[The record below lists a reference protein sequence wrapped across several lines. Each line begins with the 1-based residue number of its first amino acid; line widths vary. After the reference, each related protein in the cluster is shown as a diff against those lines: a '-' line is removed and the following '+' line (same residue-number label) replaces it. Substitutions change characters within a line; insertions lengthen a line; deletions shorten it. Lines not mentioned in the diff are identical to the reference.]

1 MFNFIKKTSSSGLA
15 TGVDREEKERRKKEK
30 KERKEREKKERGHG
44 GEDILRIDDVRR
56 SLKLRSR
63 RKDKEKLPS
72 GITADYSAQFL
83 SEYDREQGNS
93 HHTGHEGRGGGAS
106 DSSENSLSSMST
118 SHTSHASTTH
128 SMVTVDGKV
137 LPPLPPRP
145 PKRGILK
152 GPKINVVNED
162 LTDDNGVL
170 LHNTRQ
176 NELITY
182 SNLPNIKHTSRVF
195 IGNESARL
203 LAQKNGDM
211 DNHHPAASSVESLT
225 TEDSS
230 SFLTPPFSTSPVGEG
245 QGFHSRFLSTQGLGF
260 GSSTE
265 DLTPDLPLPSVPPPP
280 LPAPRQLTIHR
291 QAGRSDF
298 GFSLRRA
305 MIVERSGSSGS
316 FCLKPVICIRWTWRK
331 Q

>member
-93 HHTGHEGRGGGAS
+93 HHT
-106 DSSENSLSSMST
+106 
-118 SHTSHASTTH
+118 
-128 SMVTVDGKV
+128 
-137 LPPLPPRP
+137 
-145 PKRGILK
+145 GILK